1 MNSTEQQSDDLNGTA
16 PNLIHEGSAVP
27 APRLARTV
35 LLATMAG
42 YSLVTAVNILDAG
55 MSPAESGVGLLALLA
70 VFGLQLVHSRPHA
83 RQSPYRCRVTTLVL
97 QAAFC
102 FLPLALFHLAWGAM
116 CGFLAGS
123 VLLLLPSRVAWPLYG
138 AIGLSLFGYSAFV
151 VDRSVLDSVYTLEA
165 TLVTGLV
172 VFGLSS
178 LTGLVTRLHAQRSD
192 LARLAVAGERL
203 RFSRDLH
210 DLLGY
215 NLSAITLKTE
225 LVRRLVPDMP
235 ERALAETDSILALSR
250 QSLADVRKVAT
261 GYRDMSLR
269 EEAAATRSMLEAAG
283 IEVVTAIDIG
293 PLPPQID
300 TVLATVLREGVT
312 NALRHSRVHQC
323 TIRCWEKDGVVT
335 LSLGNDGVEP
345 GDGGGPQGP
354 ERTPRQAD
362 EPGGTGLDNLT
373 HRLSR
378 VSGSLT
384 TELSDDGWFRMTA
397 RAPLHLTESA
407 ITGRKQHRSKQV

>member
-1 MNSTEQQSDDLNGTA
+1 M
-16 PNLIHEGSAVP
+16 P
-27 APRLARTV
+27 APRLARSV

-55 MSPAESGVGLLALLA
+55 TSPLQSGVGFLALL
-70 VFGLQLVHSRPHA
+70 VIFGLQLVHSRPHA
-83 RQSPYRCRVTTLVL
+83 RQSSYGIRVTTLAL
-97 QAAFC
+97 QAVC
-102 FLPLALFHLAWGAM
+102 CYLPLTLFHLTWGAM

-123 VLLLLPSRVAWPLYG
+123 VLLLLPARVAWPLYM
-138 AIGLSLFGYSAFV
+138 AIGLSLFGYAAFV
-151 VDRSVLDSVYTLEA
+151 ADRGLFDSVYTLET

-192 LARLAVAGERL
+192 LARLAVADERL

-225 LVRRLVPDMP
+225 LVRRLVPEMP
-235 ERALAETDSILALSR
+235 GPARAETDSILALSR

-269 EEAAATRSMLEAAG
+269 EEVAVTRSMLEAAG
-283 IEVVTAIDIG
+283 IEVVTAVDTG
-293 PLPPQID
+293 PLPPRID

-312 NALRHSRVHQC
+312 NALRHSHVHRC
-323 TIRCWEKDGVVT
+323 TIRCGEEDGVVT
-335 LSLGNDGVEP
+335 LSIANDGVEP
-345 GDGGGPQGP
+345 ADRSPYGVGPV
-354 ERTPRQAD
+354 PRQAAAD
-362 EPGGTGLDNLT
+362 EPGGTGLGNLT
-373 HRLSR
+373 HRLGR
-378 VSGSLT
+378 VGGSLT
-384 TELSDDGWFRMTA
+384 TELSEDGWFRMTA
-397 RAPLHLTESA
+397 RAPLHTRPDTVGLN
-407 ITGRKQHRSKQV
+407 RKENAQK

>member
-1 MNSTEQQSDDLNGTA
+1 M
-16 PNLIHEGSAVP
+16 P
-27 APRLARTV
+27 APRLARSV

-55 MSPAESGVGLLALLA
+55 SSPLENGIGFLALL
-70 VFGLQLVHSRPHA
+70 VIFGLQLVHSRPQA
-83 RQSPYRCRVTTLVL
+83 RQSSYGCRVTTLAL
-97 QAAFC
+97 QAACC

-123 VLLLLPSRVAWPLYG
+123 VLLLLPARTAWPLYV
-138 AIGLSLFGYSAFV
+138 AIGLSLYGYSAFV
-151 VDRSVLDSVYTLEA
+151 VDRSLFDSVYTLET

-172 VFGLSS
+172 VFGLST
-178 LTGLVTRLHAQRSD
+178 LTRLVARLHAQRSD
-192 LARLAVAGERL
+192 LARLAVAEERL

-235 ERALAETDSILALSR
+235 APARAETDSILALSR

-269 EEAAATRSMLEAAG
+269 EEVAATRSMLEAAG
-283 IEVVTAIDIG
+283 IEVVATVGTG

-312 NALRHSRVHQC
+312 NALRHSHVHRC
-323 TIRCWEKDGVVT
+323 AIRCAEEGGVVT
-335 LSLGNDGVEP
+335 LSIDNDGVEP
-345 GDGGGPQGP
+345 VGRNPFGAAGPV
-354 ERTPRQAD
+354 PRQAAD
-362 EPGGTGLDNLT
+362 EPGGTGLGNLT
-373 HRLSR
+373 HRLGR
-378 VSGSLT
+378 LGGSLT
-384 TELSDDGWFRMTA
+384 TELGDDGWFRMTA
-397 RAPLHLTESA
+397 RAPLGARPDTFDLNRMENA
-407 ITGRKQHRSKQV
+407 QK

>member
-1 MNSTEQQSDDLNGTA
+1 MNSREQQFDELDSSASYLSHEDSDL
-16 PNLIHEGSAVP
+16 P

-35 LLATMAG
+35 LLAAMAG
-42 YSLVTAVNILDAG
+42 YSLVTVVNILGAG
-55 MSPAESGVGLLALLA
+55 LSPAETCVGFTALLV
-70 VFGLQLVHSRPHA
+70 VFGLQVAHSRPQA
-83 RQSPYRCRVTTLVL
+83 RQSPYWRRVTTLTL
-97 QAAFC
+97 QAVFC
-102 FLPLALFHLAWGAM
+102 FVPLALFHMAWGAM
-116 CGFLAGS
+116 GGFLAGS
-123 VLLLLPSRVAWPLYG
+123 VLLLLPGRAAWPLYG
-138 AIGLSLFGYSAFV
+138 AIGASLFAYSAAAGHTL
-151 VDRSVLDSVYTLEA
+151 LDSVYTLEA

-178 LTGLVTRLHAQRSD
+178 LTGLVTRLHAHRAD

-235 ERALAETDSILALSR
+235 ERARDETDSILALSR

-283 IEVVTAIDIG
+283 IEVEAAIDIG
-293 PLPPQID
+293 PLPSQID

-312 NALRHSRVHQC
+312 NALRHSRVHHC

-335 LSLGNDGVEP
+335 LSLGNDGVDPE
-345 GDGGGPQGP
+345 DGGYEGVD
-354 ERTPRQAD
+354 RDARRAD
-362 EPGGTGLDNLT
+362 DPGGTGLGNLT
-373 HRLSR
+373 YRLTR
-378 VSGSLT
+378 VGGSLT
-384 TELSDDGWFRMTA
+384 TELSDNGWFRMTA
-397 RAPLHLTESA
+397 RAPVHPHVCT
-407 ITGRKQHRSKQV
+407 TR

>member
-1 MNSTEQQSDDLNGTA
+1 MNSTERQSDDPNGAA
-16 PNLIHEGSAVP
+16 PHLPHDGSTVP
-27 APRLARTV
+27 APRLARSV

-55 MSPAESGVGLLALLA
+55 ASPRESGAGFLALL
-70 VFGLQLVHSRPHA
+70 VIFGLQLVHSRPNA
-83 RQSPYRCRVTTLVL
+83 RQSSYTCRVTTLTL
-97 QAAFC
+97 QAVFC

-123 VLLLLPSRVAWPLYG
+123 VLLLLPARAAWPLYV
-138 AIGLSLFGYSAFV
+138 AIGLSLYGYAAFIA
-151 VDRSVLDSVYTLEA
+151 DRGLFDSVYTLET

-192 LARLAVAGERL
+192 LARLAVAEERL

-235 ERALAETDSILALSR
+235 APARVETDSVLALSR

-283 IEVVTAIDIG
+283 IKVVTAIDTA

-300 TVLATVLREGVT
+300 TVLATVLREAVT
-312 NALRHSRVHQC
+312 NALRHSHVHRC
-323 TIRCWEKDGVVT
+323 TIRCGEEDGVVT
-335 LSLGNDGVEP
+335 LSIDNDGVEP
-345 GDGGGPQGP
+345 ADRHPGGVGPL
-354 ERTPRQAD
+354 PRQGAD
-362 EPGGTGLDNLT
+362 EPGGTGLGNLT
-373 HRLSR
+373 HRLGR
-378 VSGSLT
+378 LGGSLT
-384 TELSDDGWFRMTA
+384 TELGDDGWFRMTA
-397 RAPLHLTESA
+397 RAPLSA
-407 ITGRKQHRSKQV
+407 RPDKVTLNRKETAQK